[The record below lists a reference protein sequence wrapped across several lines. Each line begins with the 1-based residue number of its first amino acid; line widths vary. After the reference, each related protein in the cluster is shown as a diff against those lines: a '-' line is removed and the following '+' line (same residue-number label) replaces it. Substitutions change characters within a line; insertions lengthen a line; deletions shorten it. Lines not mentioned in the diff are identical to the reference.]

1 MTGVLIGL
9 LLATLG
15 IGWYAFERQSQVYQA
30 LIGAIAQQRDQAQ
43 HEAKVFRRIVLPVYD
58 KADSSLESAAANPPS
73 TRSQPM
79 AAAAPIHTPARVDPQ
94 AKGAAAPNPLTN
106 RRTPFRIRFKQ
117 GARMLNTKQKATDT
131 LAAAL
136 SSQKTQEAKRAVEAS
151 LNA

>member
-58 KADSSLESAAANPPS
+58 KAESSLESAAAKPETS
-73 TRSQPM
+73 SQPM

-117 GARMLNTKQKATDT
+117 GARLLNTKQKATDT